1 MFLVFLNSLSIP
13 LFMLLFPQGAFGGS
27 RVVIMVSGQV
37 GGSGGAG
44 LAVICAGKL

>member
-1 MFLVFLNSLSIP
+1 MPLVFLNSMSIP
-13 LFMLLFPQGAFGGS
+13 LFMLLFPQDAFGN

-37 GGSGGAG
+37 QGQLGAG